1 MRLGEGLGIRAVT
14 AWLPRTAATARDAL
28 AQGRISEED
37 LRNTGVVEV
46 PVAERISAPDMAVA
60 AAHDA
65 LATAGWDGSGL
76 GFTAHAWIHHQG
88 HDFWSPAHYVAQRV
102 GAVRGVPLGIQVMCN
117 GGGTA
122 LEAAA
127 ARLLADPSTGSA
139 LITTGDR
146 FPDEGFDRWAGDY
159 GVFYGDGATAL
170 LLHERDD
177 GADEFTLL
185 GMSSAAVST
194 AEGLHRGR
202 DGFSPATRWISDR
215 IDVRRTKKAYITDTG
230 LDGFYREVHTAL
242 RTVVTT
248 ALAEAG
254 VGLDDPRVRVLTLP
268 RVGLKVR
275 RETYHPAVEGLT
287 KARVVEL
294 GDRTGHLGAGD
305 LAANLT
311 AVRERELLAPGEIAL
326 AVSAGGGFGFTC
338 AVVARPVRRTAPRGL
353 GPVPGPPP
361 TTSPERDFS

>member
-1 MRLGEGLGIRAVT
+1 MRLGNGLGIRAVT
-14 AWLPRTAATARDAL
+14 AWLPRTVATAQDAL

-37 LRNTGVVEV
+37 LHNTGVVEV

-60 AAHDA
+60 AAHEA
-65 LATAGWDGSGL
+65 LATAGWDGADL
-76 GFTAHAWIHHQG
+76 GFTTHAWIHHQG
-88 HDFWSPAHYVAQRV
+88 HDFWSPAHYVAHLV
-102 GAVRGVPLGIQVMCN
+102 GATRGVPLGIQVMCN

-139 LITTGDR
+139 LVTTGDR

-177 GADEFTLL
+177 DADEFTLL
-185 GMSSAAVST
+185 GLSSAAVSS

-202 DGFSPATRWISDR
+202 DEFTPATQWISDR

-242 RTVVTT
+242 RSIVTT
-248 ALAEAG
+248 ALEEAG
-254 VGLDDPRVRVLTLP
+254 IAPDDPRIRLLALP
-268 RVGLKVR
+268 RVGRKVR
-275 RETYHPAVEGLT
+275 HETYHPAVEGLT
-287 KARVVEL
+287 KAHIVEL
-294 GDRTGHLGAGD
+294 GERTGHLGAGD
-305 LAANLT
+305 MTANLA
-311 AVRERELLAPGEIAL
+311 AVREQELLAPGEIAL

-338 AVVARPVRRTAPRGL
+338 AVVARPAR
-353 GPVPGPPP
+353 
-361 TTSPERDFS
+361 